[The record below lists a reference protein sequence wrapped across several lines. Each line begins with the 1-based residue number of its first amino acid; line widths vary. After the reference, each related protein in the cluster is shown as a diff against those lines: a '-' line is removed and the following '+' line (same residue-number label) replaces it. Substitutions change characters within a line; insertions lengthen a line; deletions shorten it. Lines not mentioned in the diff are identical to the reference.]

1 MSWSRALINSLF
13 LFLIFVFQE
22 AAVAKIKFPV
32 TGFSLYLA
40 VLLGLMAL
48 EEKYGAIILGFIGGI
63 ILDLS
68 PSVDSPLGK
77 WAFVLTLV
85 GYIFTINSE
94 SIGDFTSG
102 PIAFILFIS
111 AGAAITLLSF
121 LGLGVVLGEN
131 NGTLGHN
138 LIAVLGN
145 SFWTLLFAPIL
156 LPSLNKFRKLSLSSR
171 ERA

>member
-1 MSWSRALINSLF
+1 MSWSRALINSVF

-171 ERA
+171 ERT

>member
-1 MSWSRALINSLF
+1 VSWSRALINSVF

>member
-1 MSWSRALINSLF
+1 MSWNRAGVNTVF
-13 LFLIFVFQE
+13 LLLIFIIQE
-22 AAVAKIKFPV
+22 AAVAKIKFPI
-32 TGFSLYLA
+32 TGFSFYIA

-68 PSVDSPLGK
+68 PTVESPMGK

-85 GYIFTINSE
+85 GYIFTTNRD

-111 AGAAITLLSF
+111 AGSALTLLAF
-121 LGLGVVLGEN
+121 LGLGVILGEN

-138 LIAVLGN
+138 LIAVIGN

-156 LPSLNKFRKLSLSSR
+156 LPGLTKYRELTLTSR
-171 ERA
+171 ERF

>member
-1 MSWSRALINSLF
+1 
-13 LFLIFVFQE
+13 
-22 AAVAKIKFPV
+22 
-32 TGFSLYLA
+32 
-40 VLLGLMAL
+40 MAL
-48 EEKYGAIILGFIGGI
+48 EEKFGAIILGFIGGL

-68 PSVDSPLGK
+68 PTVESPMGK

-85 GYIFTINSE
+85 GYIFSTNRD
-94 SIGDFTSG
+94 SIGDLTSG

-111 AGAAITLLSF
+111 TGAALTLLTY

-138 LIAVLGN
+138 LIAVIGN

-156 LPSLNKFRKLSLSSR
+156 LPGLNKFRSFTLTSR
-171 ERA
+171 ERF

>member
-1 MSWSRALINSLF
+1 MSWSRALINSVF